1 MGEGVLA
8 VFPFLDADDGGS
20 FQVGELGQGAVAVV
34 VRLFFLGTEQ
44 YVALEFPFV
53 PMAGGLGRDGED
65 RRHHARARA
74 AEFSLQV
81 FADGGGNAVFFQLG
95 VAVVDDVD
103 HVAVQFRELKVQE
116 ETVEPG
122 GVIPR
127 QVEAGL
133 AALEKVLVVLEGVAV
148 GRKFLPLGGFHHFP
162 DGLFGVHCR
171 RVGGGVLGRL
181 LFEDVGELRV
191 AQGVF
196 AHLDAT
202 VRIDHGDNAEDDE
215 QADDGKKDFEGG
227 HHGLVDRI

>member
-1 MGEGVLA
+1 M
-8 VFPFLDADDGGS
+8 D
-20 FQVGELGQGAVAVV
+20 
-34 VRLFFLGTEQ
+34 
-44 YVALEFPFV
+44 Y
-53 PMAGGLGRDGED
+53 
-65 RRHHARARA
+65 
-74 AEFSLQV
+74 
-81 FADGGGNAVFFQLG
+81 
-95 VAVVDDVD
+95 
-103 HVAVQFRELKVQE
+103 VAVQFRELKVQE

-122 GVIPR
+122 GVIAR

-215 QADDGKKDFEGG
+215 QADDGQKDFEGG
-227 HHGLVDRI
+227 HHGVGDRILGLGSRI